1 MSTKKTVSVILL
13 ASMIFS
19 AVACSESGKETKE
32 NETAVPDVSTWMTN
46 GADESTDRNSISD
59 ELPEKNYSGA
69 VFTIL
74 DRVDQDYEFAAE
86 EENADLMNDAIYR
99 RNAAV
104 EDRFGVSIETMP
116 LACAWGEQATAF
128 NNTLRSSVM
137 AGDGA
142 YDLVAGYAATIPGLV
157 SEGLFVNWRDLS
169 YIDLSKPW
177 WSGLLADDLTI
188 NGKDYM
194 ISGDISLTL
203 WEYMTCMFFNKR
215 LADNYGTGDIYEL
228 VNSGEWTFDKL
239 IELTKSVYQDVDGD
253 GKRSVGDSYGLLMGW
268 ATDIDALK
276 EAFEIHV
283 TEKDSD
289 GFPKV
294 ALINEHTVEAVTKIN
309 DYIYNNNGV
318 YGVFANS
325 DSDLENM
332 FRNGQGLFYTAYLGR
347 SEKLRD
353 MADDFGIIPYPK
365 YDEKQENY
373 HSTALDGF
381 SLFVLPI
388 DAEDKEMSAIITEAL
403 CAESYKRVVPV
414 FYDTVLK
421 IKMARDDV
429 SSQMIDLIRDNL
441 TFDFGYLHSNSLG
454 GLGHLFVGWIR
465 DNNNNIVSSYEKKQ
479 NNIEKQLD
487 KVIEIYR

>member
-19 AVACSESGKETKE
+19 AVSCSESGKETKE
-32 NETAVPDVSTWMTN
+32 NETTVPDVSTGTTD
-46 GADESTDRNSISD
+46 GADGSTDRNSISD
-59 ELPEKNYSGA
+59 ELPERNYGGA

-215 LADNYGTGDIYEL
+215 LADSYGTGDIYEL

-309 DYIYNNNGV
+309 DYIITT
-318 YGVFANS
+318 
-325 DSDLENM
+325 
-332 FRNGQGLFYTAYLGR
+332 TAYSAYTPTATVILR
-347 SEKLRD
+347 ICSETVRD
-353 MADDFGIIPYPK
+353 SFIRHISADLKSSGI
-365 YDEKQENY
+365 
-373 HSTALDGF
+373 
-381 SLFVLPI
+381 
-388 DAEDKEMSAIITEAL
+388 
-403 CAESYKRVVPV
+403 
-414 FYDTVLK
+414 
-421 IKMARDDV
+421 
-429 SSQMIDLIRDNL
+429 
-441 TFDFGYLHSNSLG
+441 
-454 GLGHLFVGWIR
+454 
-465 DNNNNIVSSYEKKQ
+465 
-479 NNIEKQLD
+479 
-487 KVIEIYR
+487 